1 METAKKREP
10 PGRLGLGRKSLL
22 AALGVFFAGIALTAL
37 LSFWIQSELVSVGKS
52 EFDFIY
58 TELRSDMAGRMAAN
72 AQALRSGAA
81 LFDSKG
87 KVSRAE
93 WKLFCERLQVGDYLP
108 GTQGLGYAVLVPQAG
123 LEAHLAEIRS
133 QGFPD
138 YRIYP
143 SETRAFYT
151 SIVYLEPFT
160 GRNLRAFGYDMYTD
174 PVRRAAMEAARDR
187 NEASLSGRV
196 TLVQENGTD
205 VQVGTLMYIPVY
217 APGLP
222 ATTQDERRQA
232 IRGWV
237 YSPFR
242 MRDFMQGALS
252 IWDARLAGSRMH
264 LQVFDGEGV
273 EEGAL
278 LYDSQDG
285 LPPHDRVNPD
295 GKSRLAFHAQEPLDL
310 AGHRW
315 TVCLRQYWAR
325 GLPVEFL
332 GIAFVGGG
340 GGIISVLLAFL
351 LLSILGRRDGA
362 IALARK
368 LTTELRDSEE
378 KFRVLFDNEIYA
390 VCIYDIETGRFL
402 DANAAHE
409 GLYGYTRAELLGG
422 MTFLDLSAEPE
433 ATARSVE
440 RTAREGTTFI
450 PLRRHLRKDGSVFP
464 VEIVS
469 GPYLWRGRKVMFVLA
484 HEITARFEAEEA
496 LKTSEAKLAAILR
509 NSRDAIG
516 VQVGGIW
523 EMCNPA
529 ALQMFRASSP
539 AELLGTAVLACIAPG
554 ERALMEGA
562 MGKALRD
569 DVVPG
574 SWNTRGLRLDGQEFD
589 MEVSLSS
596 YLLEG
601 VPHELVILRDITER
615 RTMEREVQTQRDF
628 AMQIVNAMGQGLT
641 VTDSEEKFEFVN
653 PAFAQL
659 FGYAMAD
666 LIGKGP
672 EDVTDPE
679 SKDTLAQVAADR
691 LAGRTSSY
699 ESRILRAD
707 GTLAPVLITG
717 VPRGKAGSYEGSIA
731 VITDLSEEK
740 RMQAELRSALAENQA
755 LLSELQHRVK
765 NSFNMIS
772 SMINLAAGGRVAPET
787 TVVLRDLVTRV
798 SAISELYTLLYTSGS
813 FSSIRLDAYCSRIA
827 GAIVGLSR
835 GLVLEEDLEP
845 VMVPARYAAPLGL
858 IVTELVTNVQ
868 KYAYPPGQAG
878 RLSLGLHRRGR
889 GFRLEVRDEG
899 PGLAPGFEAERDGGM
914 GLKVVMGL
922 ARQVQAELRLD
933 PEGPGAHWILDLDP
947 EEAKG

>member
-1 METAKKREP
+1 M
-10 PGRLGLGRKSLL
+10 RLGASRASLL
-22 AALGVFFAGIALTAL
+22 AAHGVFLLGIAITAL
-37 LSFWIQSELVSVGKS
+37 LSFWIQKGLVSSGRT
-52 EFDFIY
+52 EFDFVY
-58 TELRSDMAGRMAAN
+58 TELSSNIAGRLAAN
-72 AQALRSGAA
+72 AQALSSGAA
-81 LFDSKG
+81 LFDSQG
-87 KVSRAE
+87 QVSRAE
-93 WKLFCERLQVGDYLP
+93 WRLFCERLQVGGYLP
-108 GTQGLGYAVLVPQAG
+108 GTQGLGFAALIPHAG
-123 LEAHLAEIRS
+123 LAAHLAEIRS

-143 SETRAFYT
+143 PEPRPLYT
-151 SIVYLEPFT
+151 SIIYLEPFT
-160 GRNLRAFGYDMYTD
+160 ERNLRAFGYDMYTD
-174 PVRRAAMEAARDR
+174 PVRRVAMEAARDR

-196 TLVQENGTD
+196 ILVQENGMD
-205 VQVGTLMYIPVY
+205 IQAGTLLYLPVY
-217 APGLP
+217 ARGLP
-222 ATTQDERRQA
+222 ATTVEERRKA

-242 MRDFMQGALS
+242 MRDFMRGALS
-252 IWDARLAGSRMH
+252 SWDARLAGSRMR
-264 LQVFDGEGV
+264 LQVFDGTGA

-278 LYDSQDG
+278 LYDSQEG
-285 LPPHDRVNPD
+285 LSARDRVNPD
-295 GKSRLAFHAQEPLDL
+295 GRSRLAFSVQEPLDL
-310 AGHRW
+310 AGQRW
-315 TVCLRQYWAR
+315 TVRLSQYWAR

-340 GGIISVLLAFL
+340 GAIISVLLAFL

-362 IALARK
+362 IALAHK

-390 VCIYDIETGRFL
+390 VCIYDIGTGRFL

-409 GLYGYTRAELLGG
+409 GLYGYSRAELLEG

-450 PLRRHLRKDGSVFP
+450 PLRRHRRKDGSVFP

-484 HEITARFEAEEA
+484 HEITARFEAEVA
-496 LKTSEAKLAAILR
+496 LKTSEAKLSAILR

-539 AELLGTAVLACIAPG
+539 AELLGTEVLACIASE
-554 ERALMEGA
+554 ERARMEGA
-562 MGKALRD
+562 LSQGLRGD
-569 DVVPG
+569 GVPD
-574 SWNTRGLRLDGQEFD
+574 SWNTRGQRLDGQEFD

-596 YLLEG
+596 YTLEG

-615 RTMEREVQTQRDF
+615 LRMEREVQTQRDF

-641 VTDSEEKFEFVN
+641 VTDPEERFEFVN

-659 FGYAMAD
+659 FGYASAD
-666 LIGKGP
+666 LLGKSP
-672 EDVTDPE
+672 QDVTDPE
-679 SKDTLAQVAADR
+679 SQDVLAQVAVDR

-707 GTLAPVLITG
+707 GTVAPVLITG

-740 RMQAELRSALAENQA
+740 RMQSELRSALAENQA
-755 LLSELQHRVK
+755 LLNELQHRVK

-772 SMINLAAGGRVAPET
+772 SMINLAAGGKVAPET
-787 TVVLRDLVTRV
+787 AAILRDLVTRV

-813 FSSIRLDAYCSRIA
+813 FSSIRLDAYFSRIA
-827 GAIVGLSR
+827 GAILGLSQ

-858 IVTELVTNVQ
+858 ILTELVTNVQ
-868 KYAYPPGQAG
+868 KYAYPSGQGG
-878 RLSLGLHRRGR
+878 RLALSLRRRGR

-899 PGLAPGFEAERDGGM
+899 PGLATGFNPEQDGGM
-914 GLKVVMGL
+914 GLKVVAGL
-922 ARQVQAELRLD
+922 ARQVQSELRLD
-933 PEGPGAHWILDLDP
+933 PEGPGVHWILDFEP
-947 EEAKG
+947 EVVKG